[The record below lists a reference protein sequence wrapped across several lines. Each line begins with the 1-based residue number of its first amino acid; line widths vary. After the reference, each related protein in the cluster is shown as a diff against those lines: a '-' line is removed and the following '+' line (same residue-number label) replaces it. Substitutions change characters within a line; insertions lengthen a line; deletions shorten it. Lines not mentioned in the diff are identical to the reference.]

1 MSASRCDL
9 PFAYLRSEPT
19 QDQSGTGGL
28 RIQTVSRP
36 TRRRSILTLLPGSSP
51 SSLQREAG
59 KVACRLLVNVTSCM
73 ASAYRALPRNVSS
86 KAHPAVVDAPAVS
99 CNGVRHPAE
108 RDGSMSDV
116 LEGIRVLDFGR
127 YIAGP
132 FCAALLA
139 DLGADVIRIERR
151 GGGED
156 RWVAPVGD
164 DGVGAMYLAMNR
176 NKRGMTLDPSRPEGR
191 EVVRRLVATA
201 DVVVANLP
209 PEVLRSLALDL
220 ESLRRVKPDII
231 LTTVTAFGAGG
242 PWSHKHGFDGI
253 GQVMCGSAY
262 LTGTP
267 EQPLRAAVAWV
278 DFGTASVAALGTLAA
293 LMERGKTG
301 RGQKVEAAL
310 LRTAVAFNIP
320 TLVEQAV
327 IETDRVATLNRG
339 QTSAPSDLFRT
350 RDGWIIAYAI
360 GGPMFRRWATLMGEP
375 EWLTDPRFADD
386 RARGDHGEI
395 ISARMSRWTAERTTG
410 EALAELE
417 KVQIPAGPLYSPR
430 QALEDEH
437 IRATGLLHDTEY
449 PGLPRPAPLAPTPV
463 DLSETPGR
471 FRHRAPTLGE
481 HTDAVLAE
489 LGYGRDEIRALRES
503 GVV

>member
-1 MSASRCDL
+1 M
-9 PFAYLRSEPT
+9 
-19 QDQSGTGGL
+19 TG
-28 RIQTVSRP
+28 
-36 TRRRSILTLLPGSSP
+36 
-51 SSLQREAG
+51 REGGAG
-59 KVACRLLVNVTSCM
+59 
-73 ASAYRALPRNVSS
+73 
-86 KAHPAVVDAPAVS
+86 
-99 CNGVRHPAE
+99 GVLA
-108 RDGSMSDV
+108 
-116 LEGIRVLDFGR
+116 GIRVLDFGR

-132 FCAALLA
+132 YCAALLA

-156 RWVAPVGD
+156 RWVAPVGE
-164 DGVGAMYLAMNR
+164 DGVGALYLVMNR
-176 NKRGMTLDPSRPEGR
+176 NKRAMTLDPACPEGR
-191 EVVRRLVATA
+191 QIVEQLVATA

-209 PEVLRSLALDL
+209 PEVLRALGLDL

-231 LTTVTAFGAGG
+231 LTTVTAFGVGG

-278 DFGTASVAALGTLAA
+278 DCGTASLAAFGTLAA
-293 LMERGKTG
+293 LMARQKTG
-301 RGQKVEAAL
+301 RGQKVEGAL
-310 LRTAVAFNIP
+310 LRTALAFNNP
-320 TLVEQAV
+320 TLVEQQV
-327 IETDRVATLNRG
+327 IRPDRVATVNRG

-360 GGPMFRRWATLMGEP
+360 GNPMFARWAKLLGEDG
-375 EWLTDPRFADD
+375 WLSDPRFATDE
-386 RARGDHGEI
+386 ARGDHGEL
-395 ISARMSRWTAERTTG
+395 ISARVAAWTAERTTA

-417 KVQIPAGPLYSPR
+417 AAKIPAGPLFSPQ
-430 QALEDEH
+430 QALEDAH
-437 IRATGLLHDTEY
+437 VRAAGLLADTDY

-471 FRHRAPTLGE
+471 FWRHAPVLGE
-481 HTDAVLAE
+481 HTDAILGE
-489 LGYGRDEIRALRES
+489 LGYDGAAIAGLRAR